1 MVHGARCLP
10 ATPAMVC
17 AYVARSGRLEGP
29 HHWAEGGWLRSP
41 ITMPMAAR
49 RDKTAQLQQNLYI
62 KDRERL
68 QIERQHWQ
76 IRSLALAYI
85 TVATA
90 SILALS
96 WALIE

>member
-1 MVHGARCLP
+1 LP
-10 ATPAMVC
+10 RGQHRYAAH
-17 AYVARSGRLEGP
+17 RLLE
-29 HHWAEGGWLRSP
+29 HAIDIDYAERFRDNPRL
-41 ITMPMAAR
+41 MAAR
-49 RDKTAQLQQNLYI
+49 RDKTAQLQQNLNI

-68 QIERQHWQ
+68 QIERQHCQ

-90 SILALS
+90 AILALS